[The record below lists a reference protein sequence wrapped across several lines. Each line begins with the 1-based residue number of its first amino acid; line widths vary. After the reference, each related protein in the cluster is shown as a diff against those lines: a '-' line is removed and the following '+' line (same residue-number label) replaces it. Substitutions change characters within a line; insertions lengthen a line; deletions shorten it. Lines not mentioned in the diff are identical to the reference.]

1 MRFTVPPQRMMPM
14 TALIVDDDRAFRR
27 VVRRLLERAGD
38 ISVVGEADDGEEAVE
53 LTRQFQ
59 PDVVLMDAAMPRVDG
74 FEATRRI
81 KAERPQTKIIILTV
95 HEEGVY
101 RRAAKGSGAD
111 DFLIKKTLATK
122 LLPAIVEQ

>member
-1 MRFTVPPQRMMPM
+1 MSITS
-14 TALIVDDDRAFRR
+14 LIVDDDRAFRR

-38 ISVVGEADDGEEAVE
+38 IRVVGEAGDGEEAVE
-53 LTRQFQ
+53 LARQLQ
-59 PDVVLMDAAMPRVDG
+59 PDIVLMDAAMPRVNG

-95 HEEGVY
+95 HEEAVY

-111 DFLIKKTLATK
+111 NFLIKKTLATK
-122 LLPAIVEQ
+122 LLPAIIEQ